1 MSRQARA
8 TLARGSRSFALAA
21 RLLPASCRD
30 DVAVLYAY
38 CRRAD
43 DAVDES
49 APDERPVR
57 VAALCRELDSLY
69 AGEAQAEPLLA
80 AFQAVIARHGIP
92 EAYPR
97 ALLAGIR
104 SDIAAV
110 RMQTVAELSLY
121 AYRVAGV
128 VGLMMCHVL
137 TLSDARALR
146 NAAHLGMA
154 MQLTNICRDVAED
167 WQLDRLY
174 LPADLLAECGAP
186 ELALDSSAP
195 IDPERAQPLALA
207 CGKLLE
213 LAERYYA
220 SGDAGLSALPVRSAL
235 AVRSARLIYS
245 EIGRRLA
252 RRGWDVRS
260 GRVVVPTWLKLL
272 LVVRALGQELAQR
285 ARHWVANLPV
295 PQRTRQV
302 ARLDAALTPRSDDH
316 ALFLSLDA

>member
-1 MSRQARA
+1 VSRQAHA
-8 TLARGSRSFALAA
+8 ALARGSRSFALAA

-49 APDERPVR
+49 VPDERPRR
-57 VAALCRELDSLY
+57 VAALFRELDSLY

-80 AFQAVIARHGIP
+80 AFQAVAARRGIP

-97 ALLAGIR
+97 ALLEGMR
-104 SDIAAV
+104 SDIGGV
-110 RMQTVAELSLY
+110 RVQTVSDLSLY

-167 WQLDRLY
+167 WRLDRLY

-186 ELALDSSAP
+186 ELVLDSCAP
-195 IDPERAQPLALA
+195 IDEQQAQPLAFA
-207 CGKLLE
+207 CGKLLA

-220 SGDAGLSALPVRSAL
+220 SGDAGLCALPVRGAL

-245 EIGRRLA
+245 EIGRRLL
-252 RRGWDVRS
+252 RRGCDVRR
-260 GRVVVPTWLKLL
+260 GRVVVPKWLKLV
-272 LVVRALGQELAQR
+272 LVVRAIGQELAQR
-285 ARHWVANLPV
+285 ARHWIANLPV
-295 PQRTRQV
+295 PQRAYAV
-302 ARLDAALTPRSDDH
+302 RLDAALIPGSDDH